1 MTVLERFAGKRIT
14 VLGAGVSGVSLARFA
29 RRKGARVFV
38 TEQKILS
45 ESTKALFFREGIS
58 WEEGHSERACACD
71 ELLLS
76 SGVSAKAPLV
86 ERALSLN
93 IRVTGELDTVAPFLR
108 GRLVAVTGSNGKST
122 TVSLLGHLLRGV
134 GRNVVVAGNI
144 GLPLG
149 DIADVEYD
157 DVVMELS
164 SFQLHWT
171 KNIAVH
177 LGIIT
182 NLDPDHLDWHG
193 SFEKYIQ
200 AKFRLFDL
208 LADGGALIGQER
220 EQVLYRTHERMPTV
234 PFAWE
239 DSKELEKV
247 VFFEKESCFLR
258 QGDERTFLFDRRIVP
273 IPGKHNAENAAM
285 AMAAAVLLGER
296 PECLMEE
303 LKTFRSLPHRCEIV
317 ATIDGVEYV
326 DDSKGT
332 NVAAAVTA
340 LASLEKPKIVILG
353 GQGKGESYGG
363 LAEAVRNYAERAVV
377 MGSERE
383 NICRALDEAGYDK
396 YERAADMETALMISR
411 SLARPGM
418 MVLLSPACTS
428 WDAYNNYKERG
439 EHFRRIVQGFQART

>member
-1 MTVLERFAGKRIT
+1 VIVSERFVGKRIT
-14 VLGAGVSGVSLARFA
+14 VLGAGVSGVSLARFV
-29 RRKGARVFV
+29 RKKGAQVFV
-38 TEQKILS
+38 TEQKNLS
-45 ESTKALFFREGIS
+45 ESTKVLFLREGIL
-58 WEEGHSERACACD
+58 WEEGHSEQALVCD

-76 SGVSAKAPLV
+76 SGVSPKAPLV
-86 ERALSLN
+86 ERALALN
-93 IRVTGELDTVAPFLR
+93 IKVTGELDAVAPFLR

-122 TVSLLGHLLRGV
+122 TVSLLGHLLREV

-164 SFQLHWT
+164 SFQLHWA
-171 KNIAVH
+171 KNLALD

-193 SFEKYIQ
+193 SFEKYVR
-200 AKFRLFDL
+200 AKFRLFDFL
-208 LADGGALIGQER
+208 DNSGVLIGQER
-220 EQVLYRTHERMPTV
+220 ERALYETHGRRPTL

-239 DSKELEKV
+239 DAKEFERV

-273 IPGKHNAENAAM
+273 LPGKHNAENAAM

-296 PECLMEE
+296 RECLTEA

-317 ATIDGVEYV
+317 ATINGVEYV

-332 NVAAAVTA
+332 NVAATVTA
-340 LASLEKPKIVILG
+340 LASLEKPKIIILG
-353 GQGKGESYGG
+353 GQGKGESYSK
-363 LAEAVRNYAERAVV
+363 LAEAVRNYAEGAVV

-383 NICRALDEAGYDK
+383 NICRALDEVGYRN
-396 YERAADMETALMISR
+396 YERAADMETALTIAR

-439 EHFRRIVQGFQART
+439 EHFRRLVQSFQIHP